1 MEATRMVEIQRYR
14 NSASLV
20 EAAAEHVVRVADEA
34 IANRGRFKIALAS
47 DATLHALY
55 RLLATDSFARR
66 IEWTRVEVFF
76 CDERCIPVSHSF
88 CNYRAVREE
97 LLERV
102 PLPPDN
108 VHRIRGEREPTHA
121 ADEYELVLRRLL
133 KPGATRARRESFD
146 LTLLDLGRDGH
157 TASLFPGL
165 SALRETGRWVLA
177 EEVEAVW
184 MWRITLTPAVINAS
198 RAVTFVVAGDDKA
211 EALTG
216 VVAGL
221 DQPDVLP
228 AQAIRPSDGRLLWM
242 VDEAAAGQLR
252 KDTLPATA

>member
-1 MEATRMVEIQRYR
+1 MVEIKRYR
-14 NSASLV
+14 DSASLV
-20 EAAAEHVVRVADEA
+20 EAAAEYVVRLADET

-55 RLLATDSFARR
+55 GLLATDTFARR
-66 IEWTRVEVFF
+66 VEWTRVEVFF
-76 CDERCIPVSHSF
+76 CDERCVPMSHPF

-97 LLERV
+97 LLDCV
-102 PLPPDN
+102 PLPRDN

-121 ADEYELVLRRLL
+121 ADEYELELRRLL
-133 KPGATRARRESFD
+133 KPGGVTTRARRESFD
-146 LTLLDLGRDGH
+146 LALLDLGGDGH
-157 TASLFPGL
+157 TASLFPGM
-165 SALRETGRWVLA
+165 SALREAGRWVLA

-216 VVAGL
+216 VVAGPH
-221 DQPDVLP
+221 QPDVLP

-242 VDEAAAGQLR
+242 VDEAAAAQLR
-252 KDTLPATA
+252 KDALPATA